1 MNLLASRTD
10 VAEFRRR
17 PRWLALAVVL
27 GFLILTVRLFVLQV
41 VDADKYKALAR
52 ENIIRRTTL
61 ATTRGVIRDRF
72 GRVLAASRPSYNIYC
87 VPSRLDMQEVWPR
100 LASYMKLTEQERQKL
115 EERLV
120 KLRAGPRKDWQIL
133 VKEDISRD
141 LVAVLET
148 HTGELRGIEVVPN
161 AVRYYPYKELGAQVL
176 GFMAEVDA
184 DALMRLRQIGYM
196 EGDRRGAAGVE
207 RGWESYLRGRR
218 GWEKVVVDARGRR
231 HTNPEARQLID
242 EPKRR
247 DPVPGRDLR
256 LTLDLDIQKAIQK
269 SMRVHLA
276 GAAVVVE
283 VRTGRILGM
292 VSKPS
297 YDPNDLSGG
306 NGKAAL
312 RSAYKRCLQD
322 PLKPMLD
329 KTMSGAYPPGSTF
342 KPFSALAALNE
353 RLVNVRSN
361 IQCRGFHQFGNRI
374 FKCTHVHGAVN
385 LHESLVESCN
395 VYYYLLG
402 EQVGMDR
409 IAKVGLD
416 FGFGQKTGLG
426 TNPEAA
432 GRMPTKA
439 WYAQHY
445 RQFRLGFTL
454 NASIGQGATTVNPLQ
469 LALAYAAIANGGT
482 LYEPQLVR
490 AVETADG
497 MIVQDFSPRVR
508 RRVSARPED
517 LAFVRRA
524 LWGVVNDDAG
534 TAYKERLPGID
545 VAGKTGTAQVSH
557 RGVRGGDDT
566 RIWFFNRDHAWFAAY
581 APAAAPEIAL
591 VVLIEHGGAGG
602 THAAP
607 VVFEVVQAYER
618 LKAERAAKAN
628 TGSLRRD
635 RESATR

>member
-1 MNLLASRTD
+1 MSLLAPRTD

-17 PRWLALAVVL
+17 PRWLALGAVA

-41 VDADKYKALAR
+41 VDSDKYQALAR

-87 VPSRLDMQEVWPR
+87 VPSRLDMDETWPR
-100 LASYMKLTEQERQKL
+100 LASYMQLSEKDRSET
-115 EERLV
+115 EERLK
-120 KLRAGPRKDWQIL
+120 KLRSGPRKDWQIL

-141 LVAVLET
+141 LVAILET
-148 HTGELRGIEVVPN
+148 HTGELRGIDVVPTP
-161 AVRYYPYKELGAQVL
+161 VRYYPFEGLGAQVL

-184 DALMRLRQIGYM
+184 DALLRLRKIGYM

-218 GWEKVVVDARGRR
+218 GWEKVIVDARGRR
-231 HTNPEARQLID
+231 HTDPESRQLID

-247 DPVPGRDLR
+247 APVPGRDLR
-256 LTLDLDIQKAIQK
+256 LTLDLDIQKTIQK
-269 SMRVHLA
+269 AMRVHLA
-276 GAAVVVE
+276 GAVVVVE

-292 VSKPS
+292 VSKPT

-306 NGKAAL
+306 NGKDAL
-312 RSAYKRCLQD
+312 RAAYRRCLQD

-342 KPFSALAALNE
+342 KPFSVLAALND
-353 RLVNVRSN
+353 RLVDVKHTIR
-361 IQCRGFHQFGNRI
+361 CRGFHQFGNRI
-374 FKCTHVHGAVN
+374 FRCTHVHGVVDMHSA
-385 LHESLVESCN
+385 LVESCN
-395 VYYYLLG
+395 VYFYQLG
-402 EQVGMDR
+402 EHVGMDR
-409 IAKVGLD
+409 IAQVGLD

-497 MIVQDFSPRVR
+497 MVVQDFSPRVR
-508 RRVSARPED
+508 RRVAARPED

-534 TAYKERLPGID
+534 TAYDYRIPGID

-557 RGVRGGDDT
+557 RPVRGSDRT
-566 RIWFFNRDHAWFAAY
+566 NVWFFNRDHAWFAAY
-581 APAAAPEIAL
+581 APSSAPEIAV
-591 VVLIEHGGAGG
+591 VVLVEHGGGG
-602 THAAP
+602 GKHAAP
-607 VVFEVVQAYER
+607 VAYKVVEAYER

-628 TGSLRRD
+628 TASDRPRTEPGSQ
-635 RESATR
+635 

>member
-1 MNLLASRTD
+1 MNLLSRTD

-17 PRWLALAVVL
+17 PRWLALATVL
-27 GFLILTVRLFVLQV
+27 GFLIITVRLFVLQI

-52 ENIIRRTTL
+52 ENIIRKTTL

-87 VPSRLDMQEVWPR
+87 VPSRLDMDEVWPR
-100 LASYMKLTEQERQKL
+100 LVSYMNLPAQEREAL
-115 EERLV
+115 EKRL
-120 KLRAGPRKDWQIL
+120 KTLRAGPRKDWQIL

-141 LVAVLET
+141 LVAILET
-148 HTGELRGIEVVPN
+148 HTGELRGIEVVPYP
-161 AVRYYPYKELGAQVL
+161 VRYYPFDELGAQVL
-176 GFMAEVDA
+176 GFMSEVDP
-184 DALMRLRQIGYM
+184 DSLMRLRSIGYM
-196 EGDRRGAAGVE
+196 EGDKRGAAGVE

-231 HTNPEARQLID
+231 HTTPESKQLVD

-256 LTLDLDIQKAIQK
+256 LTIDLDIQQAISKA
-269 SMRVHLA
+269 MRGHLA

-297 YDPNDLSGG
+297 YDSNDLSGG
-306 NGKAAL
+306 NGKNAL
-312 RSAYKRCLQD
+312 RTAYRRYLQD
-322 PLKPMLD
+322 PLRPMLD

-342 KPFSALAALNE
+342 KPFSALSALNE
-353 RLVNVRSN
+353 RLVDVRKRV
-361 IQCRGFHQFGNRI
+361 QCRGFYQFGNRI
-374 FKCTHVHGAVN
+374 FKCTHVHGSMD
-385 LHESLVESCN
+385 LHSALVESCN
-395 VYYYLLG
+395 VYFYQLG
-402 EQVGMDR
+402 ELVGMDR

-439 WYAQHY
+439 WYSQHY
-445 RQFRLGFTL
+445 RRFQQGFTL
-454 NASIGQGATTVNPLQ
+454 NAAIGQGATTVNPLQ

-497 MIVQDFSPRVR
+497 MVVQDFSPRVR

-524 LWGVVNDDAG
+524 LWGVVNDDKG
-534 TAYKERLPGID
+534 TAYKERISGID

-557 RGVRGGDDT
+557 KGVRGQDDT
-566 RIWFFNRDHAWFAAY
+566 RVWFFNRDHAWFAAY
-581 APAAAPEIAL
+581 APASAPEIAI

-607 VVFEVVQAYER
+607 VVFQTVQAFER
-618 LKAERAAKAN
+618 LKAERTAKAN
-628 TGSLRRD
+628 TDSD
-635 RESATR
+635 RKRPELGKP